1 MRPQFPENRTSN
13 LTATFADG
21 RTPTWPAVRALL
33 ARRGY
38 AVQMRM
44 IDGQP
49 AFPDEAPPDDWR
61 EVRVAA
67 AEGMVTVRREENR
80 LTFVVW
86 SNAGAELR
94 QAANAVAWA
103 CAEAGAGR
111 VDTAEGSLDAAA
123 FLRAA
128 ELPAALL
135 RQDS

>member
-1 MRPQFPENRTSN
+1 MRPQFPENHTLN

-21 RTPTWPAVRALL
+21 RTPSWPAVCTLL
-33 ARRGY
+33 AKRAY
-38 AVQMRM
+38 PVQMRM

-67 AEGMVTVRREENR
+67 AEGMVTVRREGNR

-86 SNAGAELR
+86 SNAGVELR

-111 VDTAEGSLDAAA
+111 VDAADGPVDAAA
-123 FLRAA
+123 FLHAA
-128 ELPAALL
+128 ELPAALR